1 MIEDRT
7 PTPKPSPRD
16 WAVFRYGLSSE
27 ATRPLASEVASEILG
42 RVAAR
47 QHSLPDGSLKRFST
61 STLRYFDNPARLR

>member
-16 WAVFRYGLSSE
+16 WAVFRYGLISE

-42 RVAAR
+42 PGRRAPTLSSRRFAQAFQHLDPAIVAL
-47 QHSLPDGSLKRFST
+47 HL
-61 STLRYFDNPARLR
+61 